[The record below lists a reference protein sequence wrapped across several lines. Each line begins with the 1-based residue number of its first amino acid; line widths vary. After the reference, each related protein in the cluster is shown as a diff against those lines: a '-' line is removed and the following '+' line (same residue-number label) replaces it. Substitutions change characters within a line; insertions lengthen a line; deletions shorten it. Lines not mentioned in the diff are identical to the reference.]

1 MHFRTLLS
9 AFNIAPGE
17 GLPVA
22 LLLSHSFF
30 MGLAGVLFYTAASA
44 VFLAVFAPTT
54 LPYFY
59 IASSVFVAL
68 CGLLYAKLEARL
80 PVSLLLPATL
90 VLLVLSV
97 VGWRL
102 GLWLTHAAWLAFGLL
117 CWLRVLMVLTSLVF
131 WGLAERLFN
140 VRQGKRLFSL
150 IGSGELAASILGGFA
165 TPLLVP
171 VLGTHNLLLVSAL
184 SLIACLGLLIVTLR
198 TCTAPLTA
206 VTEAE
211 PTAQATPHSLTQ
223 LLKQRYVVLI
233 FLVQML
239 FIVVYYFIDF
249 TFYAQTQA
257 HYQTEAQLANFLG
270 PFLGIV
276 ETVNFLTRTLLSSR
290 LITRYG
296 LRVGLLVH
304 PIGLMGFSVLLAVTR
319 TMAGMSHLFFWL
331 TALTKLCDEVLWKAL
346 EEPVFL
352 ILYQPLPAQQRFTVQ
367 IAMQGI
373 MGPLAVALSGAILL
387 FGTMAAHLGQ
397 LSTVTLAV
405 LAGTVVVAFK
415 VQREYA
421 GALKQ
426 ALTKRTLEGM
436 ALSLHDPA
444 SLAVL
449 QRELQSP
456 YPGEV
461 IYALELLEKLE
472 HPSLAALLVPLL
484 EHPDANVRQDVLR
497 RLEGLRATSALAAV
511 RQHLSAETAPPVRAT
526 AVRTLCALG
535 EVDVVEEVM
544 PYLNHAEPQVRIGAI
559 VGLLRYG
566 GIEGVLV
573 AGERLLSMVHA
584 SDPTLREMA
593 TEILGEV
600 GLQSFYQPL
609 VPLLQDS
616 DPRVCRA
623 ALLAAGKVNNPRL
636 WPLIMP
642 YLAVP
647 TASRAAIMALVASGE
662 AVIPALAAFVAPEQP
677 REARLAIVQVCARIR
692 GEQAIALL
700 RTALDVPDGAVR
712 SRVLAA
718 LSTCG
723 YRASTADSPHI
734 EQRLHAE
741 MAEAAWVLATLVD
754 IGHDATVACLHTALS
769 YHLGQIQQ
777 RLFWLLSFLYDPQAI
792 LRAQDQLTH
801 GTAEKR
807 AYALEIIDVLVSQHL
822 KAALFPVLDEA
833 TPAQRVQRL
842 QAHFPQSSL
851 ELHPR
856 LQDILTRSEGQI
868 TPWIKVCTL
877 YTAAECHA
885 AACLEAVSAALSDP
899 TPYVRETAL
908 WALATLAPA
917 AYCKLLARFQHDACP
932 AVARV
937 IQRVA
942 AASQGEP
949 AMLLTIEK
957 VLILKTV
964 SIFAETPE
972 EILADVAAILEEVNV
987 QAGVTILHKD
997 EVGRCMYVIVD
1008 GRVRI
1013 HNGDQTIAYL
1023 GARDIFGELA
1033 VLDAEPRSASVTAE
1047 VDTSLFR
1054 LDQEAFY
1061 ELMADRFEVARG
1073 IIRMLCRRVR
1083 AENTRGRNITC

>member
-17 GLPVA
+17 GPLVA

-30 MGLAGVLFYTAASA
+30 AGLAEALFYTAASA
-44 VFLAVFAPTT
+44 IFLMAFAPTM
-54 LPYFY
+54 LPYVY
-59 IASSVFVAL
+59 IGSAGFVAL
-68 CGLLYAKLEARL
+68 CGFLYAKLQARL
-80 PVSLLLPATL
+80 PMSLLLPATL

-102 GLWLTHAAWLAFGLL
+102 GLWLTNATWLAFGLL
-117 CWLRVLMVLTSLVF
+117 FWLRVLAVLNNLAF

-150 IGSGELAASILGGFA
+150 IGSGDLAASILGGFA
-165 TPLLVP
+165 TPLVVP
-171 VLGTHNLLLVSAL
+171 VLGTHNLLLGSAL

-198 TCTAPLTA
+198 KYTAPLTT
-206 VTEAE
+206 VAE
-211 PTAQATPHSLTQ
+211 EGPTAQSTAHSLTQ
-223 LLKQRYVVLI
+223 LLKQRYIVMI
-233 FLVQML
+233 FLIQML
-239 FIVVYYFIDF
+239 LVLVYYFVDF
-249 TFYAQTQA
+249 TFLTQTKA

-270 PFLGIV
+270 PFLGMV
-276 ETVNFLTRTLLSSR
+276 ETVNFLTRTLISSR

-304 PIGLMGFSVLLAVTR
+304 PIVLMGGSVLLAVTG
-319 TMAGMSHLFFWL
+319 TTAGMSPLFFWL
-331 TALTKLCDEVLWKAL
+331 TALTKLCDEVLWKSIDD
-346 EEPVFL
+346 PVFL

-387 FGTMAAHLGQ
+387 LFGTMDSANLGQ
-397 LSTVTLAV
+397 LSIVTLVV
-405 LAGTVVVAFK
+405 LAGAVVVALK

-436 ALSLHDPA
+436 ALSLHDPS

-461 IYALELLEKLE
+461 IYALELLDKLE
-472 HPSLAALLVPLL
+472 HPALTAMLVPLL
-484 EHPDANVRQDVLR
+484 EHPNVNVRQDVLR
-497 RLEGLRATSALAAV
+497 RLEGMRATSAMAAV
-511 RQHLSAETAPPVRAT
+511 RQHLIAETTPQARAT

-535 EVDVVEEVM
+535 EVEVVEEVM
-544 PYLNHAEPQVRIGAI
+544 PYLHHAEPQMRIGAM

-593 TEILGEV
+593 AQVLGEV

-623 ALLAAGKVNNPRL
+623 ALLAAGKVNNARL
-636 WPLIMP
+636 WPFVLP
-642 YLAVP
+642 HLSTP
-647 TASRAAIMALVASGE
+647 TVSRAAIMALVAGVE
-662 AVIPALAAFVAPEQP
+662 AVVPVLAAAFVAPEQLH
-677 REARLAIVQVCARIR
+677 ETRLAIAQICGRIR

-700 RTALDVPDGAVR
+700 RTALAVPDDAVR
-712 SRVLAA
+712 SHVLAG
-718 LSTCG
+718 LSMCG
-723 YRASTADSPHI
+723 YRASAADILPI

-741 MAEAAWVLATLVD
+741 MAEAAWTLATLVD
-754 IGHDATVACLHTALS
+754 LGNDATAACLHTALS

-792 LRAQDQLTH
+792 LRAQDHLTH

-822 KAALFPVLDEA
+822 KTGLFPLLDEA
-833 TPAQRVQRL
+833 TSAQRVQRL
-842 QAHFPQSSL
+842 QAHFPQSHL
-851 ELHPR
+851 ELHQR
-856 LQDILTRSEGQI
+856 LQNILTRSEGQI

-877 YTAAECHA
+877 YTVAERNA
-885 AACLEAVSAALSDP
+885 AACLEAVSVALADP
-899 TPYVRETAL
+899 TPHVRETAL
-908 WALATLAPA
+908 WALSKLEPAVYRKSLAM
-917 AYCKLLARFQHDACP
+917 FQHDACP
-932 AVARV
+932 VIARV
-937 IQRVA
+937 IQRIA
-942 AASQGEP
+942 AESQGEP
-949 AMLLTIEK
+949 AMLLTLEK

-972 EILADVAAILEEVNV
+972 EILVEVAAILEEVDV
-987 QAGVTILHKD
+987 QAGETILHKD
-997 EVGRCMYVIVD
+997 DVGRCMYIIVD

-1013 HNGDQTIAYL
+1013 HNGDQIITYL
-1023 GARDIFGELA
+1023 EARDIFGELA
-1033 VLDAEPRSASVTAE
+1033 VLDAEPRSASVTTE
-1047 VDTSLFR
+1047 VDTHLFR
-1054 LDQEAFY
+1054 LDQDALY

-1083 AENTRGRNITC
+1083 AREYEE

>member
-44 VFLAVFAPTT
+44 VFLAAFAPTT

-68 CGLLYAKLEARL
+68 CGFLYAKLEARM
-80 PVSLLLPATL
+80 PISLLLPATL

-102 GLWLTHAAWLAFGLL
+102 GLWLTPATWLAFGLL
-117 CWLRVLMVLTSLVF
+117 CWLRVLIVLTNLVF

-206 VTEAE
+206 VAE
-211 PTAQATPHSLTQ
+211 EEPSSQATPHSLTQ

-239 FIVVYYFIDF
+239 LILVYYFVDF
-249 TFYAQTQA
+249 TFYTQTQA

-270 PFLGIV
+270 PFLGMV

-304 PIGLMGFSVLLAVTR
+304 PIGLMGFSVLLAVTG
-319 TMAGMSHLFFWL
+319 TTAGMSPLFFWL
-331 TALTKLCDEVLWKAL
+331 TALTKLCDEVLWKAI

-352 ILYQPLPAQQRFTVQ
+352 ILYQPLPTRQRFTVQ

-373 MGPLAVALSGAILL
+373 MGPLAVAVSGAILVL
-387 FGTMAAHLGQ
+387 FGTMDSGHLWQ
-397 LSTVTLAV
+397 LSLITLAI
-405 LAGTVVVAFK
+405 LAGTVVVDFK
-415 VQREYA
+415 VQWEYA

-472 HPSLAALLVPLL
+472 HPSLPTMLVPLL
-484 EHPDANVRQDVLR
+484 EHPNVNVRQDVLR
-497 RLEGLRATSALAAV
+497 RLEGMRATSAIAAV
-511 RQHLSAETAPPVRAT
+511 RQHLSAETTPQARAT

-535 EVDVVEEVM
+535 EVEVVEEVM
-544 PYLNHAEPQVRIGAI
+544 PYLHHAEPQMRIGAM

-593 TEILGEV
+593 AQVLGEV

-616 DPRVCRA
+616 DPQVCRA
-623 ALLAAGKVNNPRL
+623 ALLAAGKVNNARL
-636 WPLIMP
+636 WPLVLP
-642 YLAVP
+642 HLSAP
-647 TASRAAIMALVASGE
+647 TISRAAIMALVAGGE
-662 AVIPALAAFVAPEQP
+662 AVVPALAAAFVAPGQP
-677 REARLAIVQVCARIR
+677 RETHLAIAQICGRIR
-692 GEQAIALL
+692 GEQATALL
-700 RTALDVPDGAVR
+700 RTALDMPDGVVR
-712 SRVLAA
+712 SRVLAG
-718 LSTCG
+718 LSVCG
-723 YRASTADSPHI
+723 YRASATDILPI
-734 EQRLHAE
+734 EQRLQAE
-741 MAEAAWVLATLVD
+741 MTEAAWTLATLVD

-769 YHLGQIQQ
+769 YHLAQIQQ

-792 LRAQDQLTH
+792 LRAQDHLTH

-822 KAALFPVLDEA
+822 KTGLFPLLDEA
-833 TPAQRVQRL
+833 TLAQRVQRL

-851 ELHPR
+851 ELHQR
-856 LQDILTRSEGQI
+856 LQDILTRSAGQI

-877 YTAAECHA
+877 YTVAECNA
-885 AACLEAVSAALSDP
+885 AACLEAVSAALADP

-908 WALATLAPA
+908 WALAELEPA
-917 AYCKLLARFQHDACP
+917 AYRKALGMFEHDACP

-937 IQRVA
+937 RRRIA
-942 AASQGEP
+942 AESQGEP

-972 EILADVAAILEEVNV
+972 EILADVTAILEEVDL
-987 QAGVTILHKD
+987 QAGETILHKD
-997 EVGRCMYVIVD
+997 EVGRCMYIIVD

-1013 HNGDQTIAYL
+1013 HNGEQTIAYL

-1047 VDTSLFR
+1047 VDMHLFR
-1054 LDQEAFY
+1054 LDQDAFY
-1061 ELMADRFEVARG
+1061 ELMADRFEVARA
-1073 IIRMLCRRVR
+1073 LPVCYADSCVH
-1083 AENTRGRNITC
+1083 E

>member
-1 MHFRTLLS
+1 MHFRTLLA

-44 VFLAVFAPTT
+44 VFLAAFAPTT

-68 CGLLYAKLEARL
+68 CGFLYAKLEARL
-80 PVSLLLPATL
+80 PISLLLPTTL

-117 CWLRVLMVLTSLVF
+117 CWLRVLMVLTNLVF

-171 VLGTHNLLLVSAL
+171 ILGTHNLLLVSAL

-198 TCTAPLTA
+198 TCTAPLTKDA
-206 VTEAE
+206 EAE
-211 PTAQATPHSLTQ
+211 PTAQATSRSLTQ
-223 LLKQRYVVLI
+223 LLKQRYVALI

-239 FIVVYYFIDF
+239 LILVYYFVDF

-290 LITRYG
+290 LISRYG

-304 PIGLMGFSVLLAVTR
+304 PIGLMGFSVLLAVIGT
-319 TMAGMSHLFFWL
+319 TAGMRPLFFWL
-331 TALTKLCDEVLWKAL
+331 TALTKLCDEVLWKAI

-373 MGPLAVALSGAILL
+373 MGPLAVALCGAILL
-387 FGTMAAHLGQ
+387 FGNMAAHLGQ
-397 LSTVTLAV
+397 LSIVTLAV
-405 LAGTVVVAFK
+405 LAGTVVVSLK

-436 ALSLHDPA
+436 ALSLHDP
-444 SLAVL
+444 SSIAVL

-472 HPSLAALLVPLL
+472 HPSLPAMLVPLL
-484 EHPDANVRQDVLR
+484 DHPNVNVRQDVLR
-497 RLEGLRATSALAAV
+497 RLEGMRATSATAAV
-511 RQHLSAETAPPVRAT
+511 RQRLIAETTPQARAT

-544 PYLNHAEPQVRIGAI
+544 PYLHHAEPQMRIGAM

-584 SDPTLREMA
+584 SDPTPREMA
-593 TEILGEV
+593 AQVLGEV

-616 DPRVCRA
+616 DPQVCRA
-623 ALLAAGKVNNPRL
+623 ALLAAGKVNNARL
-636 WPLIMP
+636 WPLVLP
-642 YLAVP
+642 HLSAP
-647 TASRAAIMALVASGE
+647 TISRAAIMALVAGGE
-662 AVIPALAAFVAPEQP
+662 AVVPALATAFVAPEQP
-677 REARLAIVQVCARIR
+677 RETHLAIAQICGRIR

-700 RTALDVPDGAVR
+700 RTALDKPDGAVR
-712 SRVLAA
+712 SRVLAG
-718 LSTCG
+718 LSMCG
-723 YRASTADSPHI
+723 YRASATDILHI
-734 EQRLHAE
+734 EQRLQAE
-741 MAEAAWVLATLVD
+741 MAEAAWTLATLVD
-754 IGHDATVACLHTALS
+754 IGNDATVACLHTALS
-769 YHLGQIQQ
+769 YHLIQIQQ

-792 LRAQDQLTH
+792 LRAQDHLTH

-822 KAALFPVLDEA
+822 KTGLFPLLDEA
-833 TPAQRVQRL
+833 TPVQRVQRL
-842 QAHFPQSSL
+842 QGHFPQPSL
-851 ELHPR
+851 GLHQR
-856 LQDILTRSEGQI
+856 LQDILTWSEGQI

-877 YTAAECHA
+877 YTVAECNA
-885 AACLEAVSAALSDP
+885 AACLEAVSAALADP
-899 TPYVRETAL
+899 TPHVRETAL
-908 WALATLAPA
+908 WALFKLEPA
-917 AYCKLLARFQHDACP
+917 AYRKSLTMFQHEACP

-937 IQRVA
+937 MRRIA
-942 AASQGEP
+942 AESQGES

-972 EILADVAAILEEVNV
+972 EILADVAAILEEVDV
-987 QAGVTILHKD
+987 QAGETILHKD
-997 EVGRCMYVIVD
+997 DVGRCMYIIVD

-1013 HNGDQTIAYL
+1013 HNGDQTIAYR

-1047 VDTSLFR
+1047 VDMHLFR
-1054 LDQEAFY
+1054 LDQDAFY

-1073 IIRMLCRRVR
+1073 IICVLCRLLR
-1083 AENTRGRNITC
+1083 AREYEG